1 MNKYVCCLILS
12 ILSTIESNAD
22 NTSNRDNVTK
32 VPRLVVNIA
41 IDQLRPELLD
51 EYMPLFSNNGFYKLF
66 NMGCVYRNALMP
78 FSPVDRAAA
87 IASIS
92 TGSYPYYNGIPSSGW
107 ISRKTLQPMFCT
119 ADQVSLLTPRS
130 STPSPIN
137 LKSSTLSDE
146 LKICTNGMAK
156 VYNIA
161 LDSDAAIMFAGYSS
175 DCATWIDF
183 HTGLWTTSSYYND
196 TQPQWIST
204 YNTINDASNKLKS
217 RVYTFKGDE
226 KYVGYASSSLAN
238 DDLTNLAIQCVSSEM
253 LGADDIPDLINLQYS
268 AGDIKND
275 VRYPIIDIIQY
286 KYVELDKAL
295 GRLISVI
302 EQKVGKDNVVFVV
315 TSTGYY
321 DETPVDYS
329 QYNIPSGTVYI
340 NRTSSLLNMF
350 LSALYGNAHY
360 VEAYKDDQI
369 YLNRKLIEQRRL
381 KINEVLERSREMLLM
396 SEGISDVYTSFKLT
410 NAVDRSSLILKRG
423 YNLDVCGDLV
433 IKVAPGWKIYNENT
447 KKYQENKKSG
457 FTFPL
462 ILYGAGIKHE
472 IVYDLVETDQIAP
485 TISKKIK
492 IRAPNACKAN
502 SLK

>member
-1 MNKYVCCLILS
+1 MNKYVYCLILS
-12 ILSTIESNAD
+12 ILSTVESSAD
-22 NTSNRDNVTK
+22 NISNRENVAK
-32 VPRLVVNIA
+32 VPRLVVNIS
-41 IDQLRPELLD
+41 IDQLRPDLLD
-51 EYMPLFSNNGFYKLF
+51 EYMPLFSNNGFCRLF
-66 NMGCVYRNALMP
+66 NNGCVYWNARVP

-92 TGSYPYYNGIPSSGW
+92 TGSYPYYNGIPSREW
-107 ISRKTLQPMFCT
+107 ISRKTLRPMFCT

-130 STPSPIN
+130 VTPSPIN

-156 VYNIA
+156 VYSLA
-161 LDSDAAIMFAGYSS
+161 LDSDAAVLFAGYSS
-175 DCATWIDF
+175 DCATWIDL
-183 HTGLWTTSSYYND
+183 HTGLWTTSSYYNEN
-196 TQPQWIST
+196 QPQWINT
-204 YNTINDASNKLKS
+204 YNAANDASSKLKS
-217 RVYTFKGDE
+217 RVYTFKGSE
-226 KYVGYASSSLAN
+226 KYVGYVSSSLAN
-238 DDLTNLAIQCVSSEM
+238 DDLTNLAIQCVSSEL
-253 LGADDIPDLINLQYS
+253 LGGDDIPDLINLEYS
-268 AGDIKND
+268 AGDIKDD
-275 VRYPIIDIIQY
+275 VKYPVIDITQY

-295 GRLISVI
+295 GRLISAI

-315 TSTGYY
+315 SSTGYY

-340 NRTSSLLNMF
+340 NRTSNLLNMY

-360 VEAYKDDQI
+360 VDAYKDDQI

-396 SEGISDVYTSFKLT
+396 SEGISDVYTSFRLT
-410 NAVDRSSLILKRG
+410 NAIDRSSQLLKNG

-433 IKVAPGWKIYNENT
+433 IKVAPGWRIYNENT
-447 KKYQENKKSG
+447 KKYQENKKIG
-457 FTFPL
+457 FSFPV
-462 ILYGAGIKHE
+462 ILYGAGVKHE
-472 IVYDLVETDQIAP
+472 NVYDLVETDQIAP